1 MKQTWTA
8 RTSVEVHAPVEKVW
22 DALVNPAMIRQYFF
36 GVQVISDWK
45 EGSPIT
51 YKGVWEGKEFVDKGT
66 ILRIVPHEL
75 LSTNYWTSFSGLE
88 DKPENYQNVAYA
100 LTARDGVTVLTVTQ
114 DRIPD
119 ETSKQHSE
127 QNWKSV
133 LESLKKLVE
142 KQ

>member
-8 RTSVEVHAPVEKVW
+8 RTAVEVHAPVETVW
-22 DALVNPAMIRQYFF
+22 NALVNPAMIKQYFF
-36 GVQVISDWK
+36 GVQVVSDWK

-66 ILRIVPHEL
+66 ILRIVPNKL

-88 DKPENYQNVAYA
+88 DKPENYQNVAYE
-100 LTARDGVTVLTVTQ
+100 LSRRDGLTVLTVTQ
-114 DRIPD
+114 DHIPD
-119 ETSKQHSE
+119 EKSKQHSE
-127 QNWKSV
+127 QNWKGV

-142 KQ
+142 KK